1 MYLYIINEN
10 NCLKNVTKN
19 LKIYLSLIRLL
30 LRRQTQPKVQTIIL
44 QYYMHIKLS
53 YHNLHI
59 TTIDAYIF

>member
-53 YHNLHI
+53 YRNLHI